1 MINNIASIH
10 EVFNAKNLSTSEL
23 CNSFITNPFYDQL
36 CSSNNS
42 ILIGP
47 RGSGKTTLMRML
59 SNDSLSKW
67 NTEES
72 LKYKK
77 QITFSGIFI
86 PTDRFWKDQYTAIL
100 SRNSTP
106 LIKGLLDSIFI
117 YHVLE
122 KTTLSL
128 ISRLPRYNKSLS
140 FNPINLAIEEEA
152 SLVTE
157 LAVEWN
163 IKPNILSIKSLSSAL
178 VRKKREI
185 SEYIDSILKGSNNL
199 NFDFIKQDI
208 SSVISSTV
216 TLLNTYIGNNDE
228 RWCFL
233 FDELELAPN
242 EIVDMLFNSM
252 RITPENCI
260 FKLALCPYH
269 DNNNFS
275 HKYDSAMRGQDYNL
289 VDLSPKKV
297 LNKKYSDES
306 SMDFSKKVAM
316 QIFSKNNFLNDP
328 SFYFEEHPLARKRK
342 DDFSDDILKLYEID
356 PSLRKYLNKQKIYK
370 ESIETSK
377 ESDKRTIL
385 RKIRPIALVRSEF
398 FKEKSLE
405 KQSRRRSSEMYSGFY
420 NICKSV
426 EYNPR
431 MLISII
437 NASLSILNEKGKISA
452 SDQISLLEGF
462 YDSYISLLRTI
473 PIKNQTKIGNTK
485 IKNIADFV
493 DFIGKIFENEMVSD
507 EFKPEPKGSFVI
519 DDRLSPEIE
528 KIIGE
533 SLNVGAIII
542 TETRL
547 TSSQGLKGVRCRLSF
562 IFSHKYWLLL
572 TLQRDR
578 PASSLFENEVKVT
591 QLELL

>member
-1 MINNIASIH
+1 MINSISSIH

-23 CNSFITNPFYDQL
+23 CNSFITNSFYNQM

-59 SNDSLSKW
+59 SSDSLSNW

-72 LKYKK
+72 LKYKNK
-77 QITFSGIFI
+77 ITFSGIFI
-86 PTDRFWKDQYTAIL
+86 PTDRFWKDQYEAIL
-100 SRNSTP
+100 SKNSSP
-106 LIKGLLDSIFI
+106 LIKELLDSIFI

-128 ISRLPRYNKSLS
+128 ISRLPRYNKNQP
-140 FNPINLAIEEEA
+140 FNPIDLPIEEEA
-152 SLVTE
+152 NLVTE
-157 LAVEWN
+157 LSVEWR
-163 IKPNILSIKSLSSAL
+163 ITPNIPSIKSLSSAL

-185 SEYIDSILKGSNNL
+185 SEFIDSVIRGNIDSN
-199 NFDFIKQDI
+199 FKFIKQDI

-289 VDLSPKKV
+289 VDLSPIK
-297 LNKKYSDES
+297 STDENAI
-306 SMDFSKKVAM
+306 DFSNKVAM
-316 QIFSKNNFLNDP
+316 QIFSKNNFPNDP
-328 SFYFEEHPLARKRK
+328 STYFEEHSLAKRRK
-342 DDFSDDILKLYEID
+342 DNFSDDILKLYDID
-356 PSLRKYLNKQKIYK
+356 PSLRNYLEKQKIKK
-370 ESIETSK
+370 ENIETSK
-377 ESDKRTIL
+377 ESDKRSIL
-385 RKIRPIALVRSEF
+385 RKIRPVALVRSEF
-398 FKEKSLE
+398 FKKNSLNNSL
-405 KQSRRRSSEMYSGFY
+405 KKRSRRRSSEIYSGFY

-437 NASLSILNEKGKISA
+437 NSSLEILNEKGKISA
-452 SDQISLLEGF
+452 TDQISLIENF

-473 PIKNQTKIGNTK
+473 PLKEQIKIGGFK
-485 IKNIADFV
+485 IKNIAEFV
-493 DFIGKIFENEMVSD
+493 EYIGRTFESEMVSND
-507 EFKPEPKGSFVI
+507 FKPEPKGSFII
-519 DDRLSPEIE
+519 DERTSLEIE
-528 KIIGE
+528 KVIGE

-572 TLQRDR
+572 TLQREKK
-578 PASSLFENEVKVT
+578 ASSLFEKEAKAT